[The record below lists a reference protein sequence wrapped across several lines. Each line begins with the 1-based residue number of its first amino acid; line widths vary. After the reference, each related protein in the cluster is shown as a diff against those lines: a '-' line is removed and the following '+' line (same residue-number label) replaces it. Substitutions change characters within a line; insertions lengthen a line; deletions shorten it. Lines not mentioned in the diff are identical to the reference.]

1 MTDNGP
7 TPEIVNRLHLLRIRN
22 GLTIQKMAELCAIPK
37 SSLESYMK
45 LSGPK
50 RPGLDALM
58 AIADGMDVSI
68 DWLVGRTED
77 SFSPKL
83 TQREY
88 AIACFNAALR
98 LLRTLRAAEAS
109 STGPLFVEDLVAGR
123 PENLLAA
130 DAMLDFIDAIK
141 LYHRTGPSPDRQRIA
156 SIILDEFSKA
166 TGN

>member
-1 MTDNGP
+1 MTDSGQRH
-7 TPEIVNRLHLLRIRN
+7 EIVNRLHSLRIRN
-22 GLTIQKMAELCAIPK
+22 GLTTQKMAEVCGLPK

-45 LSGPK
+45 VVSAK
-50 RPGLDALM
+50 RPGLDALI

-88 AIACFNAALR
+88 ALACFNSALK
-98 LLRTLRAAEAS
+98 LLQHLREFEGS
-109 STGPLFVEDLVAGR
+109 HSGPVFTADTVAGKR
-123 PENLLAA
+123 DYHIAA
-130 DAMLDFIDAIK
+130 HAMLDFMEAVR
-141 LYHRTGPSPDRQRIA
+141 LYHGSGQNLDRQA
-156 SIILDEFSKA
+156 FADESIDILLRE

>member
-1 MTDNGP
+1 MTDSGP
-7 TPEIVNRLHLLRIRN
+7 TPEIVNRLHALRIRN
-22 GLTIQKMAELCAIPK
+22 ALTIQKMAEVCGLPK

-45 LSGPK
+45 VSGAK
-50 RPGLDALM
+50 RPGLDALI

-88 AIACFNAALR
+88 ALACFNAALR
-98 LLRTLRAAEAS
+98 LLRTLRAAEGAAS
-109 STGPLFVEDLVAGR
+109 GPLFVGELVAGR

-130 DAMLDFIDAIK
+130 DAMLDFMDAVK
-141 LYHRTGPSPDRQRIA
+141 LYRRSGSNQDRQSIA
-156 SIILDEFSKA
+156 DTIVDEFVAA